1 MPNRRAKHKIR
12 DPVWVPVW
20 VAERCHSL
28 FVVFVALILAAEI
41 IALAVLRTVVPQGLV
56 LALTPVV
63 PLTLAVTLLAR
74 YWTGRSF
81 YRMRTISPEEIA
93 DSGPPPPAEDSP
105 VKLSRSIVERA
116 VEIRRTLAE
125 DPSEIR
131 VEMCTIGYK
140 ACVNDMITLTH
151 LTNEN
156 LPNAG
161 VLKGMQLR
169 RARKKAT
176 DALAEA
182 RKALPPGALRATRQ
196 EQQ

>member
-1 MPNRRAKHKIR
+1 M
-12 DPVWVPVW
+12 
-20 VAERCHSL
+20 

-41 IALAVLRTVVPQGLV
+41 VAFAMLRTLVPAVPV
-56 LALTPVV
+56 LALV
-63 PLTLAVTLLAR
+63 PLVLLTVGVALFAR
-74 YWTGRSF
+74 YWMGRSF
-81 YRMRTISPEEIA
+81 YRMRMISPEEIA
-93 DSGPPPPAEDSP
+93 DSDPPPPAEDSP

-116 VEIRRTLAE
+116 AEIRRTLAE

-131 VEMCTIGYK
+131 VEMCTLGYK

-161 VLKGMQLR
+161 FLKRMQLR

>member
-1 MPNRRAKHKIR
+1 LPNRRAKHKIR
-12 DPVWVPVW
+12 DPVW

-28 FVVFVALILAAEI
+28 FVVFVALILVAEI
-41 IALAVLRTVVPQGLV
+41 VALALLRTVAPEFPVLV
-56 LALTPVV
+56 LVPLV
-63 PLTLAVTLLAR
+63 PLTLFIALLAR
-74 YWTGRSF
+74 YWSGRSF
-81 YRMRTISPEEIA
+81 YRMRMISPEEIA
-93 DSGPPPPAEDSP
+93 DSGPPPPTEDSP
-105 VKLSRSIVERA
+105 IKLSRSIVERA
-116 VEIRRTLAE
+116 VEIRRTLSE
-125 DPSEIR
+125 DSSEIR
-131 VEMCTIGYK
+131 VEMCTLGYK

-161 VLKGMQLR
+161 FLKRMQLR

>member
-1 MPNRRAKHKIR
+1 MPNRRAKHKIK
-12 DPVWVPVW
+12 DPVW
-20 VAERCHSL
+20 VAERCDSL
-28 FVVFVALILAAEI
+28 FVVFVILILAAEI

-63 PLTLAVTLLAR
+63 PLTLAVALFAR
-74 YWTGRSF
+74 YWSGRSF

-93 DSGPPPPAEDSP
+93 DSGLPPPAEDSP

-116 VEIRRTLAE
+116 GEIRRTLAD

-151 LTNEN
+151 LTNEK